1 MLALQVT
8 RMMQEL
14 SEYYQ
19 KLANG
24 SDIFCIDTD
33 VRSNS
38 CYHSKTYHA
47 ARHSPAAKID

>member
-1 MLALQVT
+1 MHSLFLQCVLHLQVT
-8 RMMQEL
+8 RMVQEL

-33 VRSNS
+33 VGPPITTR
-38 CYHSKTYHA
+38 
-47 ARHSPAAKID
+47 